1 MTGAFEDLYRGAP
14 KGVDCATL
22 NFWPSYPR
30 GGTVTPFNIRKR
42 LKTALGMTPTVGD
55 ERCSVTFVLPNGTER
70 TVTCEKHYTL
80 LMAADANGLTISTG
94 RRAGGTCPDGAC
106 DLCRV
111 EVVVSTG
118 LSAKSEHEQQ
128 MMDDHTAETDEF
140 GEWHLAIRT
149 PHAPGRPDGRTSTTT
164 FWTVTD
170 PSLNDILDALT
181 MIAAHTQTGAA
192 S

>member
-1 MTGAFEDLYRGAP
+1 M
-14 KGVDCATL
+14 
-22 NFWPSYPR
+22 
-30 GGTVTPFNIRKR
+30 TPFNIRKR

-128 MMDDHTAETDEF
+128 MMDDHTA
-140 GEWHLAIRT
+140 GK
-149 PHAPGRPDGRTSTTT
+149 PHEGRPRAPVAAPGPNTRLGCHAKVMGDGAKIKIRELFDPDSIRGDDDGT
-164 FWTVTD
+164 
-170 PSLNDILDALT
+170 
-181 MIAAHTQTGAA
+181 
-192 S
+192 